1 MKRPCYTGKRPYNS
15 FMMSFKTVLFLLV
28 VSLFSDTAASQTP
41 DYTTRIKILY
51 AGINS
56 KLKENGKDLYF
67 ETTDS
72 AKNENPHAWLWPL
85 CAFIQ
90 AANEME
96 VLEPAEKYMLPVEK
110 SIDQYYSDK
119 PPLPAYQDY
128 VFKERASSRFYDDNQ
143 WVAIAYLD
151 AYHRNHAKKYL
162 EVSEMIYRF
171 MMSGLDTAT
180 GGGLYWKE
188 GDKTTKNTCSNGPG
202 ILVALRL
209 YQITEKKAYLQSALA
224 IYQWA
229 NKNLQ
234 SADGL
239 FYDAIKIP
247 SLKIS
252 EQKYTYN
259 TGTMLQ
265 ANALLYNITKDRKYL
280 DEAQRIAKAGKTW
293 FFKNN
298 RLPNEYWFNAVMLRG
313 YAELYKVDKNREW
326 INFFEEDADRVWN
339 NERNA
344 DNLLGTKNAK
354 RLIDQA
360 AMIEIYARL
369 RQLKEYK

>member
-1 MKRPCYTGKRPYNS
+1 M
-15 FMMSFKTVLFLLV
+15 VLKFASFLLISCLLV
-28 VSLFSDTAASQTP
+28 GIVKSQAP
-41 DYTTRIKILY
+41 GYTTRIKTLY
-51 AGINS
+51 AGINN
-56 KLKENGKDLYF
+56 KLKEKGQDLYF

-72 AKNENPHAWLWPL
+72 TKNENKHAWLWPL

-96 VLEPAEKYMLPVEK
+96 KLAPGSAYMLPVVK

-119 PPLPAYQDY
+119 PPFPGYQDY
-128 VFKERASSRFYDDNQ
+128 VFKERSSSRFYDDNQ

-151 AYHRNHAKKYL
+151 AYNRIKNKKYL
-162 EVSEMIYRF
+162 EASKMIFQF
-171 MMSGLDTAT
+171 MMGGTDTIA

-188 GDKTTKNTCSNGPG
+188 GNRTTKNTCSNGPG
-202 ILVALRL
+202 VLVALQL
-209 YQITEKKAYLQSALA
+209 YQITKEKKYLQYALN
-224 IYQWA
+224 IYQWTTTH
-229 NKNLQ
+229 LQ
-234 SADGL
+234 APDGL

-259 TGTMLQ
+259 TGSMLQ
-265 ANALLYNITKDRKYL
+265 ANVLLYTITNKQKYL
-280 DEAQRIAKAGKTW
+280 QEARRMAKAGKEY
-293 FFKNN
+293 FFKNG

-313 YAELYKVDKNREW
+313 YAALYKVDKNKEW
-326 INFFEEDADRVWN
+326 IDFFKEDADRIWN
-339 NERNA
+339 TERDG
-344 DNLLGTKNAK
+344 DNFLGTKPTK

-369 RQLKEYK
+369 QELQ

>member
-1 MKRPCYTGKRPYNS
+1 MN
-15 FMMSFKTVLFLLV
+15 
-28 VSLFSDTAASQTP
+28 TATAQSP
-41 DYTTRIKILY
+41 GYTTRIKILY
-51 AGINS
+51 TAINS
-56 KLKENGKDLYF
+56 RLKEKGKDLYF

-72 AKNENPHAWLWPL
+72 SKNENPHVWLWPL

-96 VLEPAEKYMLPVEK
+96 ALEPDSVYMLPVEK

-119 PPLPAYQDY
+119 PPCPAYQDY
-128 VFKERASSRFYDDNQ
+128 ILKERASSRFYDDNQ

-151 AYHRNHAKKYL
+151 AYNRNHVRKYL
-162 EVSEMIYRF
+162 HISKMIYRF
-171 MMSGLDTAT
+171 MMSGQDTVT

-209 YQITEKKAYLQSALA
+209 YQITKKKTYLQSALN

-229 NKNLQ
+229 SKHLQ

-259 TGTMLQ
+259 TGSMLQ
-265 ANALLYNITKDRKYL
+265 ANVLLYTITKDEKYL
-280 DEAQRIAKAGKTW
+280 VEAQRTAKAGMTY

-298 RLPNEYWFNAVMLRG
+298 RLPHEYWFNAVMLRG
-313 YAELYKVDKNREW
+313 YAALYKVDKNREW
-326 INFFEEDADRVWN
+326 INFFEEDAEKVWN
-339 NERNA
+339 TERSA

-369 RQLKEYK
+369 EQLKKI

>member
-1 MKRPCYTGKRPYNS
+1 
-15 FMMSFKTVLFLLV
+15 MSFRYILFLLTGSFFLNTV
-28 VSLFSDTAASQTP
+28 TAQSP
-41 DYTTRIKILY
+41 DYKNRIKILY
-51 AGINS
+51 NGINNR
-56 KLKENGKDLYF
+56 LKENGNDLYF

-72 AKNENPHAWLWPL
+72 TKNENKHAWLWPL

-96 VLEPAEKYMLPVEK
+96 TLEPAELYMLPVVK

-119 PPLPAYQDY
+119 PPFPGYQDY

-151 AYHRNHAKKYL
+151 AYNRNKNKKYL
-162 EVSEMIYRF
+162 EASEMIYRF
-171 MMSGLDTAT
+171 IMGGLDTVA

-188 GDKTTKNTCSNGPG
+188 GDVTTKNTCSNGPG
-202 ILVALRL
+202 VLVALQL
-209 YQITEKKAYLQSALA
+209 YKITKKQEYLQSALA

-234 SADGL
+234 SPDGL

-247 SLKIS
+247 SGKIS

-259 TGTMLQ
+259 TGSMLQ
-265 ANALLYNITKDRKYL
+265 ANVLLYTITKDQKYL
-280 DEAQRIAKAGKTW
+280 DEAQRIANAGKAF

-313 YAELYKVDKNREW
+313 YAALYRVDKNKEW
-326 INFFEEDADRVWN
+326 INFFGEDADRIWN
-339 NERNA
+339 TERDM
-344 DNLLGTKNAK
+344 DNFVGTKTAK

-369 RQLKEYK
+369 QELREEK